1 MLVQIGKILKTI
13 LILKTQ
19 MEKLR
24 DNYIMSIYKGKTNE
38 KITFINDTGSG
49 IWVIDQASCT
59 YTNCYIN
66 DNEDENFFND
76 SSIFIDTS
84 TCKME

>member
-1 MLVQIGKILKTI
+1 M
-13 LILKTQ
+13 
-19 MEKLR
+19 
-24 DNYIMSIYKGKTNE
+24 
-38 KITFINDTGSG
+38 GSG

-76 SSIFIDTS
+76 SLNFIDTS